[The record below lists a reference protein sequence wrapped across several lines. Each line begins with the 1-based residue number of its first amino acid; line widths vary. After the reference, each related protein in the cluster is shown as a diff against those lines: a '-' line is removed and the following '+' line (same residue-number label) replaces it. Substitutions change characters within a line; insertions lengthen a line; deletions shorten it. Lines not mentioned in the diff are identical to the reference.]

1 MRYSGY
7 HENKTRGTFGF
18 PIQLYY
24 VDNNHPQY
32 EMPFHWH
39 MECELILI
47 LEGEF
52 NLTVN
57 SVKHTLKKGQSAFI
71 PSEFIHGGTPN
82 NCIYECVVFDME
94 SFLKQSPQCIEK
106 YNAAMDSASIKEE
119 IFNSDTM
126 TGRIVDSLFEN
137 MEKEADTYT
146 FTTTGLLWQLMGNIL
161 SKASPTVSTAQNTY
175 RKNAQIK
182 KVLTKIK
189 NEYSTQLTLE
199 DLAKE
204 AQLNPQYFCKA
215 FKNVTGK
222 TPIDYLNYYRIESA
236 AEELSASYKSVTD
249 IALSCGFNDLSYFN
263 RLFKR
268 QKNMTPTAYRKK
280 SRWIV
285 Y

>member
-1 MRYSGY
+1 
-7 HENKTRGTFGF
+7 
-18 PIQLYY
+18 
-24 VDNNHPQY
+24 
-32 EMPFHWH
+32 
-39 MECELILI
+39 
-47 LEGEF
+47 
-52 NLTVN
+52 
-57 SVKHTLKKGQSAFI
+57 
-71 PSEFIHGGTPN
+71 
-82 NCIYECVVFDME
+82 
-94 SFLKQSPQCIEK
+94 
-106 YNAAMDSASIKEE
+106 
-119 IFNSDTM
+119 
-126 TGRIVDSLFEN
+126 